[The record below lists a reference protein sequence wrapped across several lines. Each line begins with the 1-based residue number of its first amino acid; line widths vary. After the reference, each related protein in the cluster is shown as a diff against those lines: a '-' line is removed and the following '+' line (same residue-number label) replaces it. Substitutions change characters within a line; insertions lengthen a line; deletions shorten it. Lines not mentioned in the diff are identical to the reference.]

1 MIELPYEISLQA
13 EGKTT
18 PKEKELVEE
27 KINEILE
34 KGFIIKVDPSP
45 VQILSNIFTA
55 PKKDAGNRPEIGQVY
70 SLSSFQNGGFVSDNR
85 TTFAKRLYVQSGSK
99 GCLLLSS
106 YPSEFTEEP
115 AFPVGSSL
123 YQLLCFC
130 FGLYPAPLVFTKL
143 LKVPIALLKN

>member
-1 MIELPYEISLQA
+1 MIELPYETSLQA

-55 PKKDAGNRPEIGQVY
+55 PKKDAGSRPEIGQVY
-70 SLSSFQNGGFVSDNR
+70 SLSSFQNGGFVSDNG
-85 TTFAKRLYVQSGSK
+85 TTFA
-99 GCLLLSS
+99 
-106 YPSEFTEEP
+106 
-115 AFPVGSSL
+115 
-123 YQLLCFC
+123 
-130 FGLYPAPLVFTKL
+130 
-143 LKVPIALLKN
+143 